1 MFDNNYNNFIDAVAD
16 NTLTTFEKTENIKN
30 IFEMIKEHN
39 KWDSIFPEYEDI
51 KKTVFN
57 DEILDLIFNDDSKYN
72 FRSLSRKSKP
82 QIILK
87 DILEKEFNKPIIES
101 KTKDKK
107 HYIFSISDKKREI
120 LKYCQKVMI
129 MRI

>member
-1 MFDNNYNNFIDAVAD
+1 
-16 NTLTTFEKTENIKN
+16 
-30 IFEMIKEHN
+30 MIKEHN
-39 KWDSIFPEYEDI
+39 KWDSIFPENENI
-51 KKTVFN
+51 KNTVFN
-57 DEILDLIFNDDSKYN
+57 DEILDLIFNDDSKDN
-72 FRSLSRKSKP
+72 FKSLSRKSKP
-82 QIILK
+82 HIILK

-101 KTKDKK
+101 KLKGNK